1 MAVSMVGGPGRTD
14 DRVDGRGHGQLGP
27 YPLAVRPLAAV
38 PPVAPVV
45 DLRGVAGRLVDATG
59 PWDDALAYLDTFVR
73 TTGNVGPEAAVVEET
88 IKRHDSRRGADAGQ
102 LAAVLAALDDG
113 RPVAFYGWWPTE
125 AAAATSGILGVD
137 AVDVPP
143 PDRKWAGLVHGHAVV
158 IVGYGRHAAFPGGG
172 YVIVRTSWGPSG
184 WGDEG
189 DGYLPFTYLRTYATE
204 LRTCRLVDGPG
215 RRTDGGGP
223 SAADRPAGGSP
234 RLPGVAP
241 RDQVDVAIDRQA
253 RCADP
258 RAALT
263 HLFFSEDI
271 LELARARAICSTCA
285 VRQACLARA
294 LERREP
300 YGIWG
305 GHMVIDGE
313 LVPDKRGRGRPPKV
327 PRPRLVVDEITG
339 VPIVA

>member
-1 MAVSMVGGPGRTD
+1 MVGGPGRTD
-14 DRVDGRGHGQLGP
+14 DRVDGRGRGQLGP

-38 PPVAPVV
+38 PPAAPVV
-45 DLRGVAGRLVDATG
+45 DLRGVAARLVETG
-59 PWDDALAYLDTFVR
+59 TPWDDAVAYLGQFVR
-73 TTGNVGPEAAVVEET
+73 ATGSAPAESAVVEET
-88 IKRHDSRRGADAGQ
+88 IKRHDPRRGANADQ

-125 AAAATSGILGVD
+125 AAATTTDILGVD
-137 AVDVPP
+137 AMDVPP
-143 PDRKWAGLVHGHAVV
+143 PDRKWAGLVDGHAVV
-158 IVGYGRHAAFPGGG
+158 IIGYGRHAAFPGGG
-172 YVIVRTSWGPSG
+172 YVIVRNAWGPCG

-189 DGYLPFTYLRTYATE
+189 DGYMPFTYLRTYATE
-204 LRTCRLVDGPG
+204 LVTCRLADGP
-215 RRTDGGGP
+215 RRRPGGGGP
-223 SAADRPAGGSP
+223 PAADRPAAGSP

-241 RDQVDVAIDRQA
+241 RDEVDVAIDRQA

-263 HLFFSEDI
+263 HLFFSEDV

-285 VRQACLARA
+285 VRQPCLTRA